1 MGKIHEIEPFT
12 IAPPYEFIT
21 ELLDEKGVDAKAK
34 QAHVERLGSH
44 KYKVVGEALVEIAQR
59 R

>member
-1 MGKIHEIEPFT
+1 MGKIHEIKPFT
-12 IAPPYEFIT
+12 IEPPYEFVT

-34 QAHVERLGSH
+34 QAHVERLDSH
-44 KYKVVGEALVEIAQR
+44 KYKVVGDTLIEIAQR